1 VKVIKEFIESELK
14 KEPILVVSEYFLTTV
29 KLDSLVNSY
38 LVYSSYLNEDELK
51 KSIIEDIQEM
61 QRSDSL
67 ILELIDELRALPY
80 EENKKTVS
88 QERVKNIIQS
98 HKYDS
103 IISNA
108 FIKNLNFNGK
118 SVQKARLDHKLRME
132 SQNLISRLRVLRDIH
147 NICLIKAELEA
158 NCTDVLNLDF
168 LQGPVTEACEQIQ
181 YAQYEKFD
189 HDIIIYNKN
198 KILIHR
204 IDSVERYIRKLLKIR
219 PSNSETLYFR
229 GHADMK
235 WKLIPSIYREQWI
248 KKEDILFR
256 EIIIRHPNSFR
267 DQRST
272 FEKLTK
278 MQHYDLPTR
287 LLDVTTNPLV
297 ALYFACLGSEDTV
310 GEVHLFK
317 VKNEEIK
324 YYDSDTVSVISNI
337 SRRNYELILEHL
349 PKDVEGFNESDEV
362 KKLVHEIKEEKPY
375 FKAEIVPKDLQ
386 KTVFV
391 KPKLDNERII
401 RQSGAFILFG
411 INEDKYK
418 PSTLT
423 NIYKPQKIH
432 KFIVPD
438 SAKKIIKKELEL
450 VGITHSSLFPELE
463 KTSVQL
469 KEQYI

>member
-1 VKVIKEFIESELK
+1 MIKEFIENELQ
-14 KEPILVVSEYFLTTV
+14 KEPMLIVSEYFLTTV

-38 LVYSSYLNEDELK
+38 LVYSSYLDEEKLIESIFDGIHEIETSDRLIQKLISELK
-51 KSIIEDIQEM
+51 
-61 QRSDSL
+61 
-67 ILELIDELRALPY
+67 ALPP
-80 EENKKTVS
+80 EESKKTVS

-98 HKYDS
+98 QTYEG
-103 IISNA
+103 IIPND
-108 FIKNLNFNGK
+108 FIKSLNFIGK
-118 SVQKARLDHKLRME
+118 SVQKARLDHKLLME
-132 SQNLISRLRVLRDIH
+132 LKNVSSRERVLKDIH
-147 NICLIKAELEA
+147 KICQIKAVLES
-158 NCTDVLNLDF
+158 NCKDVLDIDS
-168 LQGPVTEACEQIQ
+168 LQGPITEACEQIQ
-181 YAQYEKFD
+181 YAQYEKFE

-198 KILIHR
+198 KIIINR
-204 IDSVERYIRKLLKIR
+204 IDSIENYIKKLLKIR
-219 PSNSETLYFR
+219 HSIGETLYFR

-256 EIIIRHPNSFR
+256 EIIIRHPSSFK

-297 ALYFACLGSEDTV
+297 ALYFACIGSETTI
-310 GEVHLFK
+310 GEVHIFK

-337 SRRNYELILEHL
+337 SRRNYELILGHL
-349 PKDVEGFNESDEV
+349 PKDVEGFNDSYEV
-362 KKLVHEIKEEKPY
+362 KKLVHEIREEKPY
-375 FKAEIVPKDLQ
+375 FEAKIVPKDLQ
-386 KTVFV
+386 KTLFV

-401 RQSGAFILFG
+401 RQGGAFILFG

-418 PSTLT
+418 PSTLK
-423 NIYKPQKIH
+423 NIYKPKKVH

-438 SAKKIIKKELEL
+438 SAKKIVKKELEL
-450 VGITHSSLFPELE
+450 LGITHSSLFPELE

-469 KEQYI
+469 KEQYKI